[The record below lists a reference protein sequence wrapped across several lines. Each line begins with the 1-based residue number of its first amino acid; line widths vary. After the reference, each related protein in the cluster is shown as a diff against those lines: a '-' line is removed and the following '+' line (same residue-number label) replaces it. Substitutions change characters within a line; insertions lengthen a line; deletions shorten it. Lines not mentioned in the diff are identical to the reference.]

1 VIELEL
7 TRSRD
12 DRRRYELAGVGTLR
26 LEGLASRRALAQA
39 EGRRWAIARR
49 GFWGRTVEAVAG
61 DGTTAGRYEAR
72 SVRRGGTVRWGGREL
87 SLRPAS
93 AWRERY
99 ALADGERE
107 LALFEGRGWGRRPV
121 KVSLAE
127 ELDPGLVLFTAFVV
141 RGLAEDATAAAGAV
155 ASTAAVS
162 G

>member
-1 VIELEL
+1 MIELEL

-12 DRRRYELAGVGTLR
+12 DRRLYRLDGVGTLR
-26 LEGLASRRALAQA
+26 LEGLASRRAVAQA
-39 EGRRWAIARR
+39 AGRRYAIGRR
-49 GFWGRTVEAVAG
+49 GLWRRQFEAVAE
-61 DGTTAGRYEAR
+61 DGSVIGRFEPR
-72 SVRRGGTVRWGGREL
+72 SIRRGGTLWWSEREL
-87 SLRPAS
+87 GLRPAS

-99 ALADGERE
+99 ALVEDDRE

-121 KVSLAE
+121 KVSLAD

-141 RGLAEDATAAAGAV
+141 RGLAEDAGAAAGAA

>member
-1 VIELEL
+1 MIELEL

-12 DRRRYELAGVGTLR
+12 DRRLYELAGVGTLR

-39 EGRRWAIARR
+39 SGRRWAIARR
-49 GFWGRTVEAVAG
+49 GFWRRQIEAVAD
-61 DGTTAGRYEAR
+61 DGSVDGRYEPR

-87 SLRPAS
+87 ALRPAS
-93 AWRERY
+93 VWRERY

-107 LALFEGRGWGRRPV
+107 LALFEGKGWGKRPV

-127 ELDPGLVLFTAFVV
+127 ELEPGLVLFTTFVV
-141 RGLAEDATAAAGAV
+141 RGLAEDANAAAGAAV
-155 ASTAAVS
+155 STTAVS